1 MIAGSSKLTDSWV
14 LPHLLALFL
23 VELLGPIMIPET
35 SDLARCPGRVVIRS
49 RSSESIL
56 CAVAKHP

>member
-23 VELLGPIMIPET
+23 VELLGPIRIPET
-35 SDLARCPGRVVIRS
+35 SIWLAALAEP
-49 RSSESIL
+49 
-56 CAVAKHP
+56 

>member
-23 VELLGPIMIPET
+23 VEIPET